1 MPAQNSPW
9 SSWRSGRG
17 QARKGSQ
24 RVSDDKFMADC
35 RASPYRPW
43 FAGRPG
49 NLAAPS
55 YKHFSA
61 VRPGGR
67 ALRPR
72 LQTRRR
78 SNHMNELKTTACQ
91 APRIA
96 SILALSALA
105 WGLAACGKEEHAA
118 KENQHPVA
126 GKTGPG
132 VENKAQPMPNRAQAD
147 SHLRD
152 GRDG

>member
-1 MPAQNSPW
+1 
-9 SSWRSGRG
+9 
-17 QARKGSQ
+17 
-24 RVSDDKFMADC
+24 
-35 RASPYRPW
+35 
-43 FAGRPG
+43 
-49 NLAAPS
+49 
-55 YKHFSA
+55 
-61 VRPGGR
+61 
-67 ALRPR
+67 
-72 LQTRRR
+72 
-78 SNHMNELKTTACQ
+78 MNELKTTACQ

-96 SILALSALA
+96 SILAVSALA

-118 KENQHPVA
+118 EENQHPVA